1 MSQGVNSEPRPHEIY
16 LDNNATTALDPRV
29 LEAMT
34 EAWRT
39 CGANPASQHAAGR
52 RARRLVEESRERILE
67 LLGART
73 SGMGADRLIFT
84 SGGTEANQLALRG
97 LVLPEFFPRLVALAD
112 IEHPSIRATAAKLE
126 QEAQQFVELRR
137 YENEI
142 GSGTPA
148 KILRLPVLPS
158 GVVDLQAIAAQ
169 RQLPEARRPQ
179 LICLMLASNETGVLQ
194 PVREACELAQNTG
207 MLVHTDAVQAVGKIP
222 VNFRELGVS
231 TMTVAPHKFHGP
243 VGIGGLVVRQGVKLA
258 PQLLGGFQQEGLR
271 AGTESVA
278 LAVGFRR
285 ALEFAQEE
293 FETHTKQMRIL
304 RDEFAAILQKNIPNS
319 IVIGQDVPR
328 TPHTL
333 CISFPPLDRQALVM
347 ALDQAGVACSTG
359 SACASGSSEPSPTLV
374 AMGLPASIVGSAI
387 RFSFNGWMTP
397 LDMIDAADRIINTVK
412 HLRRSK

>member
-16 LDNNATTALDPRV
+16 LDNNATTSLDPRV

-34 EAWRT
+34 EVWRT

-52 RARRLVEESRERILE
+52 RARRLVEEARERILE

-112 IEHPSIRATAAKLE
+112 IEHPSIRVTATKLE
-126 QEAQQFVELRR
+126 QEAQQLMESRR
-137 YENEI
+137 LENQI
-142 GSGTPA
+142 GSGSPP
-148 KILRLPVLPS
+148 KILRLLVLPS
-158 GVVDLQAIAAQ
+158 GVVDLQPITAQ

-194 PVREACELAQNTG
+194 PVRETCALAQNTG
-207 MLVHTDAVQAVGKIP
+207 MLVHSDAVQAVGKIA

-243 VGIGGLVVRQGVKLA
+243 VGIGGLVVRQGVKLS

-285 ALEFAQEE
+285 ALELAQEE
-293 FETHTKQMRIL
+293 IETHTRQMRIL

-319 IVIGQDVPR
+319 IVVGQDVPR

-387 RFSFNGWMTP
+387 RFSFEGGMTP
-397 LDMIDAADRIINTVK
+397 LDMIDAADRIIHVVK
-412 HLRRSK
+412 HLGRDK